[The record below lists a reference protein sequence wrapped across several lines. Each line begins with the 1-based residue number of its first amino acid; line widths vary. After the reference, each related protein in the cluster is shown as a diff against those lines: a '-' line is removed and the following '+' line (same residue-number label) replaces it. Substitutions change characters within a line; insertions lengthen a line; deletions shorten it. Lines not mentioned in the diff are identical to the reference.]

1 MPTTCQR
8 VLESVQKNVQRNEHD
23 MSTQS
28 QTDKCQEGNVCGP
41 LRLYNEMT

>member
-1 MPTTCQR
+1 MPGSARECAR
-8 VLESVQKNVQRNEHD
+8 DKRMNKHD

-28 QTDKCQEGNVCGP
+28 QTDKSHEGNVPGP